1 MPEAPG
7 PEDLIDLAARQGLTL
22 TASELQAFG
31 ELVAGTLASSYARL
45 DELGEPAVPVVR
57 DRESGWRPSDAEN
70 PLGAWYWRCEI
81 RGEADGPLAGKRL
94 AVKDNTNVAGI
105 PMMNGSRLVEGYV
118 PAFDATV
125 VTRILAAGGTIAG
138 KAVCEHLCFSG
149 GSHTSDTGPVRN
161 PHDPR
166 RNAGGSSSGS
176 AALVVAGAADMAI
189 GGDQGGSIR
198 VPSSYCGC
206 YGLKPTF
213 GLVPYTGAAPI
224 ERTLDH
230 LGPMAA
236 SPRDLAVLLSAIAG
250 PDGLDPRQCPLP
262 PADYL
267 KGLADGIDGLRIGV
281 VEEGFGWEQSEAAV
295 DQAVRERTAELAA
308 LGATV
313 QPVSIPLHRD
323 GVHIWTGIAVEGAFS
338 TVIRGNSGGTNAAGV
353 FDTALIDHITRQRGR
368 NPNGFSDTVKF
379 TALLGEHL
387 QTRHGGRYYA
397 RARNLARSLSQA
409 YDDAMLHHDL
419 LLMPTTPRQAT
430 VLPAP
435 DAPPAEI
442 LDRAWESEVNTRP
455 FDVTGHPALS
465 LPCAM
470 RGGLPVGLML
480 IGRRREEALVLRAAQ
495 ACAETFAP
503 PVGVASA
510 R

>member
-1 MPEAPG
+1 MPAAPG
-7 PEDLIDLAARQGLTL
+7 PEELRGAAARQGLSL
-22 TASELQAFG
+22 TDSELRAFG
-31 ELVAGTLASSYARL
+31 GLVAEILASSYSRL
-45 DELGEPAVPVVR
+45 DELAEPALPVR
-57 DRESGWRPSDAEN
+57 GSREAGWRPSDEEN

-81 RGEADGPLAGKRL
+81 RDGADGPLAGKRI

-105 PMMNGSRLVEGYV
+105 PMMNGSRLVEGFV

-125 VTRILAAGGTIAG
+125 VTRILEAGGTIAG

-161 PHDPR
+161 PHDPQ

-198 VPSSYCGC
+198 VPASYCGC
-206 YGLKPTF
+206 YGLKPSF

-236 SPRDLAVLLSAIAG
+236 TPRDLAVLLTVIAG
-250 PDGLDPRQCPLP
+250 PDGFDPRQPQLP
-262 PADYL
+262 PDDYL
-267 KGLADGIDGLRIGV
+267 TGLADGVGGLRVGV
-281 VEEGFGWEQSEAAV
+281 VEEGFGWDQSEAGV
-295 DQAVRERTAELAA
+295 DQAVRDGAAELAR

-313 QPVSIPLHRD
+313 APVSIPFHRD
-323 GVHIWTGIAVEGAFS
+323 GLHVWTGIAVEGAFN

-353 FDTALIDHITRQRGR
+353 FDTDLIDHITRQRASD
-368 NPNGFSDTVKF
+368 PNGFSDTVKF

-387 QTRHGGRYYA
+387 QTVYGGRYYA
-397 RARNLARSLSQA
+397 RARNLARRLSDA
-409 YDDAMLHHDL
+409 YDDALQRHDL

-430 VLPAP
+430 VLPCP
-435 DAPPAEI
+435 GAPPAEI

-470 RGGLPVGLML
+470 HDGLPVGLML
-480 IGRRREEALVLRAAQ
+480 VGRRRDDATVLRAAQ
-495 ACAETFAP
+495 ACAEAFAP
-503 PVGVASA
+503 PVAVASES
-510 R
+510 